1 MRLPQ
6 RTGALGLP
14 LYAFRYLW
22 EAAERVGYMADEV
35 RAVAPWAV
43 FRAGPFEAVDYAAL
57 RAVARSGREDIRC
70 S

>member
-1 MRLPQ
+1 
-6 RTGALGLP
+6 
-14 LYAFRYLW
+14 
-22 EAAERVGYMADEV
+22 MADEV